1 MQSDATSNDAMDVI
15 WTDNVRHGTTE
26 ASEAQTLPPLPVPKS
41 KQRPRRSG
49 TKTTTTVPSTSGSY
63 IRTRPQKTKAV
74 PGSPIQGPPT
84 PLSDTSPSF
93 LSTSTLLPASK
104 QGVPLDLAAL
114 IRAEVTAAMAPQL
127 TGIHEKISTMG
138 ASIERLG
145 QNGVD
150 ARLAEIEQREAALTA
165 REEEYERLAA
175 LGARYRE
182 MEQELIE
189 RSATKERELVEKAS
203 RTPLQIE
210 QVVQDQVEQDQVDIS
225 ADQGADDM
233 DLLIQEIS
241 IEEPTNCE
249 VSIRQDELF
258 KAVSQAESI
267 VPFSALEAAE
277 SEEVS
282 FQDVLMAAAAV
293 ETVEN
298 CLLADKV
305 DQGLD
310 LDGDGND
317 GWQISPAA
325 AILVVNEDHE
335 TNPGP
340 EMIHSTHGTVDPAED
355 QATPSSLPDGLTAM
369 GCVIDP
375 RVSEPTGPPTSDE
388 DAEADVDGEA
398 VEGTALATLP
408 VSSD

>member
-1 MQSDATSNDAMDVI
+1 
-15 WTDNVRHGTTE
+15 
-26 ASEAQTLPPLPVPKS
+26 
-41 KQRPRRSG
+41 
-49 TKTTTTVPSTSGSY
+49 
-63 IRTRPQKTKAV
+63 
-74 PGSPIQGPPT
+74 
-84 PLSDTSPSF
+84 
-93 LSTSTLLPASK
+93 
-104 QGVPLDLAAL
+104 
-114 IRAEVTAAMAPQL
+114 
-127 TGIHEKISTMG
+127 MG

-175 LGARYRE
+175 LGVRYRE
-182 MEQELIE
+182 MEQELID

-210 QVVQDQVEQDQVDIS
+210 QVVQDQVEQDQVEQDQVDIS
-225 ADQGADDM
+225 ADQGADNM
-233 DLLIQEIS
+233 ELLIQEIS
-241 IEEPTNCE
+241 TEEPTNCE
-249 VSIRQDELF
+249 MSIRQDELF

-282 FQDVLMAAAAV
+282 FQEVLMAAAAV

-317 GWQISPAA
+317 GWQIPPTA

-335 TNPGP
+335 MNPGL
-340 EMIHSTHGTVDPAED
+340 EMTHNTHGAVNPTED
-355 QATPSSLPDGLTAM
+355 QATPSPLPNGPTIM

-375 RVSEPTGPPTSDE
+375 RVPAPTGPPNSDE

-398 VEGTALATLP
+398 VEDTALATLP
-408 VSSD
+408 VMSGD